1 MIAGLVFYIVGAIIV
16 IFFLAGIRIVRP
28 TEKAVIETLGKYS
41 HFANAGFNWV
51 FPIVQNCIQVNTTE
65 RMSQIETQ
73 EIITE
78 DKLNAMVDLVVFHK
92 VKKTENDIKACL
104 YEVDNYQR
112 QIVTLAQTTAR
123 NVIGGMLFK
132 DVNAKRN
139 ELNKKLAEIMRKET
153 QSWGVDIVRVE
164 LKEIIPPK
172 DVQMTMNKVLIAENE
187 KRSSIDFATAKETV
201 ADGERRAEIKR
212 AEGEKQATILKAEGQ
227 AKAFNLINKSFT
239 KNAQKLK
246 AYEVT
251 QASLQNNAK
260 IIVTEKG
267 INPQII
273 LGNIPTT
280 KE

>member
-1 MIAGLVFYIVGAIIV
+1 MTGLVYLIVGIALV

-28 TEKAVIETLGKYS
+28 NEKAVVETLGKYS
-41 HFANAGFNWV
+41 HFANLGFNWI
-51 FPIVQNCIQVNTTE
+51 FPVIQDCYIVNTTE

-92 VKKTENDIKACL
+92 VKKDEASVKASL
-104 YEVDNYQR
+104 YEVDDYKR

-139 ELNKKLAEIMRKET
+139 ELNKKLAEIMSKET
-153 QSWGVDIVRVE
+153 KSWGVEIVRVE

-201 ADGERRAEIKR
+201 ADGERRAEIKK

-227 AKAFNLINKSFT
+227 AKAFKMINDSF
-239 KNAQKLK
+239 KGNAIKLK
-246 AYEVT
+246 NLEVT
-251 QASLQNNAK
+251 QASLQNNSK

-267 INPQII
+267 ISPQLII
-273 LGNIPTT
+273 GKLDTQ
-280 KE
+280 K